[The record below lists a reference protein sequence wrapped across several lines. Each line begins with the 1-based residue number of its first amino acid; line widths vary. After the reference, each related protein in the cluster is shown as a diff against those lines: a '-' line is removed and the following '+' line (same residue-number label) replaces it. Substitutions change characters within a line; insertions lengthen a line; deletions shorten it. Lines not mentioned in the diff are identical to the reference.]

1 MDVYLANHAGV
12 FSPGKQPLKSTP
24 RAGKERPMN
33 EQMYAIRVPA
43 ALLPDHA
50 QGVFSLDDDA
60 SDSTELPMR

>member
-1 MDVYLANHAGV
+1 
-12 FSPGKQPLKSTP
+12 
-24 RAGKERPMN
+24 MN